1 MTIPMP
7 VGQTAPEPPMTSST
21 RVFAILNLFEE
32 KHPIWHADEIN
43 ETLGYTR
50 ATGYRYV
57 KELVAAGFLRK
68 ASAGRYSLGPRII
81 ELDFQLRRS
90 DPVLLA
96 AVPVVDELAKR
107 ARLDAVLSTI
117 FATKLVD
124 TYRASAD
131 PGLQF
136 RYGRGR
142 PRPLFQGAAPK
153 VILAFMAR
161 SQLVKIYESCAAD
174 AAAAGL
180 GTNWTE
186 FRSRLTEIRNERFYW
201 SRGELDEWLSG
212 AAMPLF
218 DADGDVAAALTLVGL
233 KESMEKLGEKRLRS
247 LLERACEDIQTIIG
261 KGGQPH
267 QPRAAE

>member
-1 MTIPMP
+1 MAE
-7 VGQTAPEPPMTSST
+7 TAQDLPMTSST
-21 RVFAILNLFEE
+21 RVFAILNLFGEE
-32 KHPIWHADEIN
+32 HPIWHADEIN
-43 ETLGYTR
+43 EALGYTR

-57 KELVAAGFLRK
+57 KELVDAGFLRK

-96 AVPVVDELAKR
+96 AVPVADELAKQ
-107 ARLDAVLSTI
+107 ARLDAVLSTV
-117 FATKLVD
+117 FETRLVD

-131 PGLQF
+131 PALQF

-161 SQLVKIYESCAAD
+161 AQLVKIYESCTAD
-174 AAAAGL
+174 IAAAGL
-180 GTNWTE
+180 GTTWSE

-201 SRGELDEWLSG
+201 SRGELDTWLSG

-233 KESMEKLGEKRLRS
+233 NESMDKLGVERVKL
-247 LLERACEDIQTIIG
+247 LLERACEDIQASIAQ
-261 KGGQPH
+261 GGLPH
-267 QPRAAE
+267 PLPEHV